1 MAKSREQYIAER
13 SDDYD
18 TDLATFSLV
27 DEKTVKR
34 LVDDGDIELPYK
46 DLDKI
51 KDKRWNTKQM
61 SSKLLQGIL
70 NGDPVD
76 KIAQSLIGIVSNN
89 EAAAMRNARTMVT
102 GAENRGRLDSYNE
115 LDEQGVVQKKKWIA
129 TPDDRTRESHLEI
142 DGEEVDIGD
151 KFTNGLDFPGDPSGD
166 PSEVYNC
173 RCTMVDRIVGF
184 RRADGSISYIDAERD
199 STTHDKQIDEE
210 RERRG
215 IENAGSEKSA
225 GRSMSD
231 SLASAYQYH
240 NMRNGLSRVSIEKMD
255 ELGVLENSVF
265 AKIDKLSEQTRE
277 SFSATL
283 SDLVSEYD
291 TPLDKIRIMTY
302 EEYMGASNSYAFVR
316 HDYSTDE
323 AIMVFNP
330 RKTSD
335 YDDMIVH
342 LQESMEN
349 GYIANIDP
357 KRLDEYVVTHEFA
370 HTFLDMQT
378 ELKQSKNFVGADYD
392 KIKDVR
398 KEIDA
403 IYSDY
408 ISQIQTLDEKRAK
421 YEELYFQGGLID
433 ENLAN
438 KAIEFEDKI
447 AEIKIGEYSMTN
459 SDEFF
464 AEAFAHGKLGGRQN
478 AYVDK
483 IMAVINKNF
492 RRE

>member
-18 TDLATFSLV
+18 TDLITFSLV

-142 DGEEVDIGD
+142 DGEEVDIDD

-199 STTHDKQIDEE
+199 TTTHDAQIEKE
-210 RERRG
+210 REKRR
-215 IENAGSEKSA
+215 
-225 GRSMSD
+225 
-231 SLASAYQYH
+231 
-240 NMRNGLSRVSIEKMD
+240 
-255 ELGVLENSVF
+255 
-265 AKIDKLSEQTRE
+265 
-277 SFSATL
+277 
-283 SDLVSEYD
+283 
-291 TPLDKIRIMTY
+291 
-302 EEYMGASNSYAFVR
+302 
-316 HDYSTDE
+316 
-323 AIMVFNP
+323 
-330 RKTSD
+330 
-335 YDDMIVH
+335 
-342 LQESMEN
+342 
-349 GYIANIDP
+349 
-357 KRLDEYVVTHEFA
+357 
-370 HTFLDMQT
+370 
-378 ELKQSKNFVGADYD
+378 
-392 KIKDVR
+392 
-398 KEIDA
+398 
-403 IYSDY
+403 
-408 ISQIQTLDEKRAK
+408 
-421 YEELYFQGGLID
+421 
-433 ENLAN
+433 
-438 KAIEFEDKI
+438 
-447 AEIKIGEYSMTN
+447 
-459 SDEFF
+459 
-464 AEAFAHGKLGGRQN
+464 
-478 AYVDK
+478 
-483 IMAVINKNF
+483 
-492 RRE
+492 

>member
-89 EAAAMRNARTMVT
+89 EAAAMRNARTMIT

-115 LDEQGVVQKKKWIA
+115 LDEQGVIQKKVWIA

-142 DGEEVDIGD
+142 DGEEMDIGD

-184 RRADGSISYIDAERD
+184 RRADGTISYIDAERD
-199 STTHDKQIDEE
+199 STTHDRQIDEE

-215 IENAGSEKSA
+215 IEQPEAESKQPAQIEIKTRQEAYEVAGTMF
-225 GRSMSD
+225 G
-231 SLASAYQYH
+231 
-240 NMRNGLSRVSIEKMD
+240 SIEKNMSRVD
-255 ELGVLENSVF
+255 EKLLCENITQLKKLNDRFGVLTDKNMGYLTSKASGRAIAYTGTAYNRKAENTRLGLVAKHYGDKETFVAQEIRMRDRNWSMPFTDDNASVF
-265 AKIDKLSEQTRE
+265 SITHEYGHMLE
-277 SFSATL
+277 SF
-283 SDLVSEYD
+283 VSKGRTEWGS
-291 TPLDKIRIMTY
+291 RIGPDYVDNPRY
-302 EEYMGASNSYAFVR
+302 EEKVQA
-316 HDYSTDE
+316 H
-323 AIMVFNP
+323 AI
-330 RKTSD
+330 T
-335 YDDMIVH
+335 
-342 LQESMEN
+342 
-349 GYIANIDP
+349 
-357 KRLDEYVVTHEFA
+357 
-370 HTFLDMQT
+370 
-378 ELKQSKNFVGADYD
+378 
-392 KIKDVR
+392 
-398 KEIDA
+398 KEILA
-403 IYSDY
+403 IAKESNPDFKLADN
-408 ISQIQTLDEKRAK
+408 ISQYGK
-421 YEELYFQGGLID
+421 
-433 ENLAN
+433 
-438 KAIEFEDKI
+438 
-447 AEIKIGEYSMTN
+447 TN
-459 SDEFF
+459 DFEFF
-464 AEAFAHGKLGGRQN
+464 AEVFANSQCGAPNELGD
-478 AYVDK
+478 A
-483 IMAVINKNF
+483 MNKWLKKEGF
-492 RRE
+492 

>member
-27 DEKTVKR
+27 DKKTVKR

-199 STTHDKQIDEE
+199 TTTHDAQIEKE
-210 RERRG
+210 REKRR
-215 IENAGSEKSA
+215 
-225 GRSMSD
+225 
-231 SLASAYQYH
+231 
-240 NMRNGLSRVSIEKMD
+240 
-255 ELGVLENSVF
+255 
-265 AKIDKLSEQTRE
+265 
-277 SFSATL
+277 
-283 SDLVSEYD
+283 
-291 TPLDKIRIMTY
+291 
-302 EEYMGASNSYAFVR
+302 
-316 HDYSTDE
+316 
-323 AIMVFNP
+323 
-330 RKTSD
+330 
-335 YDDMIVH
+335 
-342 LQESMEN
+342 
-349 GYIANIDP
+349 
-357 KRLDEYVVTHEFA
+357 
-370 HTFLDMQT
+370 
-378 ELKQSKNFVGADYD
+378 
-392 KIKDVR
+392 
-398 KEIDA
+398 
-403 IYSDY
+403 
-408 ISQIQTLDEKRAK
+408 
-421 YEELYFQGGLID
+421 
-433 ENLAN
+433 
-438 KAIEFEDKI
+438 
-447 AEIKIGEYSMTN
+447 
-459 SDEFF
+459 
-464 AEAFAHGKLGGRQN
+464 
-478 AYVDK
+478 
-483 IMAVINKNF
+483 
-492 RRE
+492 

>member
-215 IENAGSEKSA
+215 IEEPETTQEPVISFTPAATIEEAERFAREAFISGGFNLTGKDISYKGVDIDVANRINKRLNEIYAQYNINDLSSLEAYGKGNKKVFARNPDAPFFTTNFGNIGMNTTLMKNEAMIKAYQTEGENAFKYVIDNMGVLSGKQFEVAKAYELA
-225 GRSMSD
+225 GRSLVD
-231 SLASAYQYH
+231 NSLE
-240 NMRNGLSRVSIEKMD
+240 G
-255 ELGVLENSVF
+255 
-265 AKIDKLSEQTRE
+265 
-277 SFSATL
+277 
-283 SDLVSEYD
+283 
-291 TPLDKIRIMTY
+291 
-302 EEYMGASNSYAFVR
+302 
-316 HDYSTDE
+316 
-323 AIMVFNP
+323 
-330 RKTSD
+330 
-335 YDDMIVH
+335 MI
-342 LQESMEN
+342 
-349 GYIANIDP
+349 
-357 KRLDEYVVTHEFA
+357 THEIG
-370 HTFLDMQT
+370 HQLSYMP
-378 ELKQSKNFVGADYD
+378 
-392 KIKDVR
+392 
-398 KEIDA
+398 EI
-403 IYSDY
+403 
-408 ISQIQTLDEKRAK
+408 
-421 YEELYFQGGLID
+421 
-433 ENLAN
+433 N
-438 KAIEFEDKI
+438 KAL
-447 AEIKIGEYSMTN
+447 S
-459 SDEFF
+459 
-464 AEAFAHGKLGGRQN
+464 
-478 AYVDK
+478 
-483 IMAVINKNF
+483 AVQGTD
-492 RRE
+492 

>member
-18 TDLATFSLV
+18 TDLTTFSLV

-115 LDEQGVVQKKKWIA
+115 LDEQGVIQKKVWIA

-151 KFTNGLDFPGDPSGD
+151 KFTNGLNFPGDPSGD

-199 STTHDKQIDEE
+199 TTTHDAQIEKE
-210 RERRG
+210 REKRR
-215 IENAGSEKSA
+215 
-225 GRSMSD
+225 
-231 SLASAYQYH
+231 
-240 NMRNGLSRVSIEKMD
+240 
-255 ELGVLENSVF
+255 
-265 AKIDKLSEQTRE
+265 
-277 SFSATL
+277 
-283 SDLVSEYD
+283 
-291 TPLDKIRIMTY
+291 
-302 EEYMGASNSYAFVR
+302 
-316 HDYSTDE
+316 
-323 AIMVFNP
+323 
-330 RKTSD
+330 
-335 YDDMIVH
+335 
-342 LQESMEN
+342 
-349 GYIANIDP
+349 
-357 KRLDEYVVTHEFA
+357 
-370 HTFLDMQT
+370 
-378 ELKQSKNFVGADYD
+378 
-392 KIKDVR
+392 
-398 KEIDA
+398 
-403 IYSDY
+403 
-408 ISQIQTLDEKRAK
+408 
-421 YEELYFQGGLID
+421 
-433 ENLAN
+433 
-438 KAIEFEDKI
+438 
-447 AEIKIGEYSMTN
+447 
-459 SDEFF
+459 
-464 AEAFAHGKLGGRQN
+464 
-478 AYVDK
+478 
-483 IMAVINKNF
+483 
-492 RRE
+492 

>member
-129 TPDDRTRESHLEI
+129 TPDDRTRESHLKI

-151 KFTNGLDFPGDPSGD
+151 KFTNKLDFPGDPSGD

-199 STTHDKQIDEE
+199 TTTHDAQIEKE
-210 RERRG
+210 REKRR
-215 IENAGSEKSA
+215 
-225 GRSMSD
+225 
-231 SLASAYQYH
+231 
-240 NMRNGLSRVSIEKMD
+240 
-255 ELGVLENSVF
+255 
-265 AKIDKLSEQTRE
+265 
-277 SFSATL
+277 
-283 SDLVSEYD
+283 
-291 TPLDKIRIMTY
+291 
-302 EEYMGASNSYAFVR
+302 
-316 HDYSTDE
+316 
-323 AIMVFNP
+323 
-330 RKTSD
+330 
-335 YDDMIVH
+335 
-342 LQESMEN
+342 
-349 GYIANIDP
+349 
-357 KRLDEYVVTHEFA
+357 
-370 HTFLDMQT
+370 
-378 ELKQSKNFVGADYD
+378 
-392 KIKDVR
+392 
-398 KEIDA
+398 
-403 IYSDY
+403 
-408 ISQIQTLDEKRAK
+408 
-421 YEELYFQGGLID
+421 
-433 ENLAN
+433 
-438 KAIEFEDKI
+438 
-447 AEIKIGEYSMTN
+447 
-459 SDEFF
+459 
-464 AEAFAHGKLGGRQN
+464 
-478 AYVDK
+478 
-483 IMAVINKNF
+483 
-492 RRE
+492 